1 MSIEYVTSIK
11 ITMSDNE
18 ENLLR
23 RIISQMGKEQ
33 GMWFMFYT
41 KKMTELKEI
50 KEFIETNFPIE
61 CQEYERKQLS
71 NFCINKSTNKLF
83 DIKDTLYNS
92 HITDVEKVH
101 KCIDILNR

>member
-1 MSIEYVTSIK
+1 MSFEYVTSIK

-23 RIISQMGKEQ
+23 HIISQMGKVQ
-33 GMWFMFYT
+33 GICFMLHT
-41 KKMTELKEI
+41 KKMTGLKET
-50 KEFIETNFPIE
+50 KEFIEKYFEKE
-61 CQEYERKQLS
+61 CQEYERKALS
-71 NFCINKSTNKLF
+71 NFKSKNKLF

>member
-1 MSIEYVTSIK
+1 MSIEY
-11 ITMSDNE
+11 ITHTKKTLSADE
-18 ENLLR
+18 ERLLR
-23 RIISQMGKEQ
+23 KSISQMGKVQ
-33 GMWFMFYT
+33 GICFMVHT
-41 KKMTELKEI
+41 KKMTGLKET
-50 KEFIETNFPIE
+50 KEFIEKYFEKE

-101 KCIDILNR
+101 KCIDILNK